1 MGRVPPPD
9 FVFPKMS
16 LMTLITS
23 WYMGNEGMKMVP
35 LKLLRAEEIK
45 NTKECYKLSKMKKLM
60 FAVETAAK
68 RVGTW
73 CYYIRYT

>member
-1 MGRVPPPD
+1 
-9 FVFPKMS
+9 
-16 LMTLITS
+16 
-23 WYMGNEGMKMVP
+23 MGNEGMKMVP